1 MLDTLWSL
9 FAFIKFIEIVT
20 AELIQFSK
28 MFASLL
34 RRRLTLSNPNLTAV
48 RAPKKKK
55 GAAVEAP
62 TCKDIVNIWKE
73 RTDPLIYPSDMYPPY
88 VMAMLK
94 ERYTPDDVML

>member
-1 MLDTLWSL
+1 ML
-9 FAFIKFIEIVT
+9 
-20 AELIQFSK
+20 
-28 MFASLL
+28 ASLL
-34 RRRLTLSNPNLTAV
+34 RRRAVFNCASSSAV

-94 ERYTPDDVML
+94 ERYTPDDIML

>member
-1 MLDTLWSL
+1 MLAT
-9 FAFIKFIEIVT
+9 
-20 AELIQFSK
+20 
-28 MFASLL
+28 LL
-34 RRRLTLSNPNLTAV
+34 RRRLTLGSTSNLAV

-88 VMAMLK
+88 VMAMLQ